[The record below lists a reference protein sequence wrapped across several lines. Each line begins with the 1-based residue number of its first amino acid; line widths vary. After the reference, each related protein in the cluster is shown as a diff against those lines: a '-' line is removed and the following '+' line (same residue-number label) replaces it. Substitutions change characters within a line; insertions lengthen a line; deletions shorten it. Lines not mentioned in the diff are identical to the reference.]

1 MTRRIIYKQRGIMIP
16 LSLRKFKDS
25 DTRGVQ
31 AGQQVRGPT
40 HGDDAMPNAVLT
52 SVQVNSMGWQHQSKD
67 FVSNREMN

>member
-52 SVQVNSMGWQHQSKD
+52 SVYIQWVGNT
-67 FVSNREMN
+67 REKISFQTEK